1 MAGDACHFCFRSDY
15 THHHAGLRFEAYCGR
30 AQRVLQHLPENSIQM
45 VLTDPPYGSGATGT
59 IARSRASTSE
69 KYTNRK
75 NNSLPEFHGDSV
87 LPDKWRRDTE
97 AVFFECHRVLEPG
110 GYALAFSDWRA
121 LTSMLDMLGDIGFCI
136 ASVCVWDKGRATR
149 PTQNGFR
156 AQSEFIICAKKPG
169 KQLREPVVYLDGVF
183 RHPVVPGASRRH
195 LVEKPVELLAQLV
208 EACPPGGTVLDPYQ
222 GAGSTGVATIKSGR
236 RYIGVESV
244 EHYHRVAVERL
255 TEAEAGTIP

>member
-1 MAGDACHFCFRSDY
+1 MAGDARPFCFRSDY

-45 VLTDPPYGSGATGT
+45 VLTDPPYGSGA
-59 IARSRASTSE
+59 
-69 KYTNRK
+69 
-75 NNSLPEFHGDSV
+75 
-87 LPDKWRRDTE
+87 
-97 AVFFECHRVLEPG
+97 VFFECHRVLEPG

-121 LTSMLDMLGDIGFCI
+121 LTPMLDMLGDIGFCI

-183 RHPVVPGASRRH
+183 RHPVVPRASRRH
-195 LVEKPVELLAQLV
+195 PVEKPVELLAQLV

-244 EHYHRVAVERL
+244 EYYHRVAVERL